1 MAEERQDRYD
11 DKALKHF
18 EKRLLE
24 ERRLVLRELGVLAE
38 VMGATEEART
48 GELSSYRFHMAD
60 TGTETMEQEQTMLM
74 ASKEGRLLQHIDEAL
89 RHLYK
94 TPETFGV
101 CERCG
106 RLIGFDRLDAIPHT
120 RLCITCAKT
129 IESAPRPAPA
139 PPADEEAE
147 TR

>member
-1 MAEERQDRYD
+1 MAEERQQRYD
-11 DKALKHF
+11 EKALKHF

-60 TGTETMEQEQTMLM
+60 IGTETMEQEQTMLF

-89 RHLYK
+89 RRLYK
-94 TPETFGV
+94 TPESFGV

-106 RLIGFDRLDAIPHT
+106 QLIGYERLDAIPHT

-129 IESAPRPAPA
+129 IESMPRPTPA
-139 PPADEEAE
+139 PVVDEETEA
-147 TR
+147 R